1 MKTMTRSNIYL
12 PIAAMIVT
20 TALAIPATAQKQVP
34 FKGSFQGQDVHN
46 TLPPGAATVVISTT
60 ATGTGTHLGRF
71 LLIREITG
79 NLVNFTASGSAQWK
93 AANGDIIDTTVFGS
107 AAPADNPDYLK
118 VTETHTITGG
128 TGRFTG
134 AQGSFTVELFHK
146 LEPSGI
152 AGGVETH
159 EIFGS
164 FNGTITSPGAAH

>member
-1 MKTMTRSNIYL
+1 M
-12 PIAAMIVT
+12 
-20 TALAIPATAQKQVP
+20 
-34 FKGSFQGQDVHN
+34 
-46 TLPPGAATVVISTT
+46 
-60 ATGTGTHLGRF
+60 
-71 LLIREITG
+71 
-79 NLVNFTASGSAQWK
+79 NFTASGSAQWK
-93 AANGDIIDTTVFGS
+93 AANGDIIYTTVFGS
-107 AAPADNPDYLK
+107 AALSDIPGGFLK

-146 LEPSGI
+146 LEPSGV